1 MSSQGT
7 FTEVHQF
14 TKSYKHMWARDV
26 AQASM
31 DYDLEGVIER
41 LKGSVPIPDK
51 IDDNDNIGSLRE
63 KTKEFTGPGYI
74 PEAQGNISVGI
85 VGAGVA
91 GLFAALLFDWLNSH
105 DELKGKNLKISY
117 DILEAAGAERLGGR
131 LYTHHF
137 SDEEHDY
144 YDVGAMRFPNN
155 TIMKRTFQ
163 LFQYIG
169 ITQES
174 KPGLIP
180 YYLKDDKEC
189 PAYFNDI
196 TTKGN
201 IWDPKNNPN
210 DPYKVNEGLP
220 QNGQIPAHLL
230 KTAPSELVSKALE
243 VFTNVV
249 KEKFKA
255 AIEEEKG
262 EEKRKEEEKGEQV
275 FKSAGENNKRGVR
288 GQKSQELW
296 NLLMR
301 ADHMS
306 VRQFLGSDQKKKT
319 EGEPKLPVEDDF
331 PKGPGYNYNTIE
343 WLETMTYGTGWY
355 DQSLTECVLEELDF
369 HTPDMDDDP
378 ATKNIQY
385 WWCVDGGAQEIAKR
399 MALKIRKRIEYNT
412 KVQSIDAQVQLRR
425 KRKAGQERKVGQE
438 LEAGQYTP
446 MKIKTTRTDPKT
458 KKVETKDREYFAI
471 FNSTTLAA
479 LQRMELRDAG
489 LSWGTKQ
496 AIRALGY
503 GASAKVGMKFRTAW
517 WQTEPF
523 NIAKGGVSRTDLPL
537 RVCVYPSYNIKSNEG
552 EDKWDPEKPAVLLCS
567 YTWGQ
572 DAQRIGSLC
581 SNNTTQDDAELKR
594 LIIHDLARLHA
605 RDGHPFEKMVT
616 FLEEQ
621 YVDHHGY
628 DWYRD
633 QNMSGAFAYFGPG
646 QFSNMWQ
653 EIIKPNALGQL
664 YLVGEAASSHHAWI
678 VGALE
683 SVIRAVYVM
692 FQGLQNGNENFE
704 AYKIVLKLLRT
715 EPDDGENVSQ
725 PLKKDGDMPGGLPF
739 YPLPEEMP
747 TTQFNTPKNKDLT
760 DSPEKEANEK
770 DVDMT
775 YGAALAVLSLIESF
789 YELGV
794 DKNVKY

>member
-1 MSSQGT
+1 MSSQDT

-26 AQASM
+26 AKATM
-31 DYDLEGVIER
+31 DYDLKGLIER
-41 LKGSVPIPDK
+41 LKESVPAKFDA
-51 IDDNDNIGSLRE
+51 NDSIGSIRE
-63 KTKEFTGPGYI
+63 KTKESTGPGYI
-74 PEAQGNISVGI
+74 PEEQGKISVGI

-91 GLFAALLFDWLNSH
+91 GLFAALLFDWLNGH
-105 DELKGKNLKISY
+105 EELKGKGLKISY

-163 LFQYIG
+163 LFHYIG

-180 YYLKDDKEC
+180 YYLKDELDQC

-196 TTKGN
+196 TTRGN
-201 IWDPKNNPN
+201 VWDPKKKAN
-210 DPYKVNEGLP
+210 DPYQVNEGLP
-220 QNGQIPAHLL
+220 PNGKIRPDLL
-230 KTAPSELVSKALE
+230 KTDPSELVSEALK
-243 VFTNVV
+243 VFTKVA

-255 AIEEEKG
+255 AIAEQEEEEKQG
-262 EEKRKEEEKGEQV
+262 
-275 FKSAGENNKRGVR
+275 FKSVGKDGERRPRGPA
-288 GQKSQELW
+288 SQRLW
-296 NLLMR
+296 DLLMK

-306 VRQFLGSDQKKKT
+306 VRQFLGSGHLRE
-319 EGEPKLPVEDDF
+319 EGEEPEPPAGDDF
-331 PKGPGYNYNTIE
+331 PQGPGFNYNTIE
-343 WLETMTYGTGWY
+343 YLETMTYGTGWY

-369 HTPDMDDDP
+369 HTPDMDNDP

-399 MALKIRKRIEYNT
+399 MALKIKKRIEYNT
-412 KVQSIDAQVQLRR
+412 KVQSIDAQVPLRR
-425 KRKAGQERKVGQE
+425 ERKAGE
-438 LEAGQYTP
+438 YTA

-471 FNSTTLAA
+471 FNSTTLGA
-479 LQRMELRDAG
+479 LQRMELSDAG

-503 GASAKVGMKFRTAW
+503 GASSKVGMKFRTAW
-517 WQTEPF
+517 WQTPPF

-552 EDKWDPEKPAVLLCS
+552 EDKWDPTKPAVLLCS

-572 DAQRIGSLC
+572 DAQRIGALC

-605 RDGHPFEKMVT
+605 RIEFPFEKLVT
-616 FLEEQ
+616 FLEDQ
-621 YVDHHGY
+621 YIDHHGY

-633 QNMSGAFAYFGPG
+633 QHMSGAFAYFGPG

-683 SVIRAVYVM
+683 SVVRAVYVM
-692 FQGLQNGNENFE
+692 FQGLQNGNEKFE
-704 AYKIVLKLLRT
+704 AYDIVLKLLRT
-715 EPDDGENVSQ
+715 GSDSDKNISL
-725 PLKKDGDMPGGLPF
+725 PLKKHGDMPSGLPF
-739 YPLPEEMP
+739 HPLPEEMP
-747 TTQFNTPKNKDLT
+747 TRQFWTTKDQELT
-760 DSPEKEANEK
+760 ASPEKEANEEH
-770 DVDMT
+770 VDMT

-794 DKNVKY
+794 DKKDTYQAS